1 MENTNPIESLQSYND
16 INSIDFGE
24 TVVFIKF
31 RTEWCPPC
39 KQLESILINISN
51 SITYTVD
58 VENDEFEEFLA
69 SNVILSIPTVIIKY
83 KQEKTRFVGLK
94 TADEINDMI
103 HTLKT
108 RYQGGKRPC
117 DF

>member
-1 MENTNPIESLQSYND
+1 MENTHLIGSLQSYTD
-16 INSIDFGE
+16 TDSIDFGE
-24 TVVFIKF
+24 TIVFIKF
-31 RTEWCPPC
+31 GTEWCRPC
-39 KQLESILINISN
+39 MQIESILNNIPN
-51 SITYTVD
+51 SVTYTVD

-69 SNVILSIPTVIIKY
+69 SNVILIIPTVIIKY

-108 RYQGGKRPC
+108 RYQGGKKTL
-117 DF
+117 